1 MKMTLSLYDFRT
13 EWARSSR
20 KDSFSYNGLELLYD
34 HLEETDPDYDLD
46 IVELDS
52 SWTEAGIDQILNDY
66 DLGID
71 SKIENALERAL
82 EALNDKTIALGITSE
97 DTIVFLEF

>member
-20 KDSFSYNGLELLYD
+20 KNSFSYNGLELLYD

-66 DLGID
+66 DLD
-71 SKIENALERAL
+71 LNPKIENALERAL

>member
-13 EWARSSR
+13 EWARSTR
-20 KDSFSYNGLELLYD
+20 KDSFSYDGLELLYD

-66 DLGID
+66 DLD
-71 SKIENALERAL
+71 LNPKIENALERAL

>member
-71 SKIENALERAL
+71 SKIENASERAL

>member
-66 DLGID
+66 DLD
-71 SKIENALERAL
+71 LNPKIENALERAL

>member
-1 MKMTLSLYDFRT
+1 MTLSLYDFRT
-13 EWARSSR
+13 EWARSTR
-20 KDSFSYNGLELLYD
+20 KDSFSYDGLELLYD

-52 SWTEAGIDQILNDY
+52 SWTEAGIEQILNDY
-66 DLGID
+66 DLD
-71 SKIENALERAL
+71 LNPKIENALEQAL

>member
-1 MKMTLSLYDFRT
+1 MNMTLSLYDFRT
-13 EWARSSR
+13 EWARSTR
-20 KDSFSYNGLELLYD
+20 KDSFSYDGLELLYD

-66 DLGID
+66 DLD
-71 SKIENALERAL
+71 LNSKIENALERAL

-97 DTIVFLEF
+97 GTIVFLEF

>member
-20 KDSFSYNGLELLYD
+20 KNSFSYNGLELLYD

>member
-20 KDSFSYNGLELLYD
+20 KNSFSYNGLELLYD

-52 SWTEAGIDQILNDY
+52 SWTEAAIDQILSDY
-66 DLGID
+66 DLD
-71 SKIENALERAL
+71 LNPKIENALERAL

>member
-20 KDSFSYNGLELLYD
+20 KNSFSYNGLELLYD

-66 DLGID
+66 DLDID

>member
-20 KDSFSYNGLELLYD
+20 KDSFSYDGLELLYD
-34 HLEETDPDYDLD
+34 HLEETYPDYDLD
-46 IVELDS
+46 IVELDC

-66 DLGID
+66 DLD
-71 SKIENALERAL
+71 LNPEIENALERAL

>member
-1 MKMTLSLYDFRT
+1 MNMTLSLYDFRT
-13 EWARSSR
+13 EWARSTR
-20 KDSFSYNGLELLYD
+20 KDSFSYDGLELLYD

-52 SWTEAGIDQILNDY
+52 SWTEAGIEQILNDY
-66 DLGID
+66 DLD
-71 SKIENALERAL
+71 LNPKIENALEQAL